1 MSKEQQKR
9 HKLLSKLRLKMC
21 YTAPVLALIA
31 GGVTLQAVANSQA
44 VYAYGEAPTTL
55 LLASHHAEAQA
66 QPEGEAEAEGE
77 AEGDAQAEG
86 EGEAQAEGEA
96 EGESQAEGEAEA
108 GAPANVRTQAVS
120 RPDSYVPGYDES
132 GNNPASLVERGKALF
147 NDSSLSSNGLSCA
160 SCHGADGQSGYQDTF
175 NQPYPHAVAMGTN
188 MFGMETVHADEMVQL
203 CMVAPM
209 EAEPLDWESDE
220 LAALAAYVV
229 SAQQT
234 FAGGADGHCDS

>member
-9 HKLLSKLRLKMC
+9 HKLLSKLRLKMS
-21 YTAPVLALIA
+21 YTAPVLALVA

-44 VYAYGEAPTTL
+44 VYAYGEVPTTL
-55 LLASHHAEAQA
+55 LLASPHAEAQD

-77 AEGDAQAEG
+77 AEG
-86 EGEAQAEGEA
+86 
-96 EGESQAEGEAEA
+96 ESQA
-108 GAPANVRTQAVS
+108 GAPANARIQAVS
-120 RPDSYVPGYDES
+120 RPDSYVPGYDEN
-132 GNNPASLVERGKALF
+132 GNNPTLLVERGKALF

-175 NQPYPHAVAMGTN
+175 NQPYPHAVAVGTN

-234 FAGGADGHCDS
+234 FAGEADGHCNS